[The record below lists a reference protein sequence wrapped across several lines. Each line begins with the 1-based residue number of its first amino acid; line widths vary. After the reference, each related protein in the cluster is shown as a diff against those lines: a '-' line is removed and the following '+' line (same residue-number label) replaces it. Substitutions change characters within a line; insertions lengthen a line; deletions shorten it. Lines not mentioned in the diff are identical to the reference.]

1 MKSINNL
8 TKTKLLLILFFCIGV
23 SLISCGQSSLDSK
36 RRNTM
41 ISFINAIKINDTL
54 KISSLVDTTNFFKIY
69 GKENY
74 YYSIQKLNKKFSKN
88 QILTIVNRDSF
99 KIDDQKSFGTTYKLL
114 LYTSVDNKNY
124 YEVSI
129 RFFADSF
136 DKINS
141 FTSYFHDENPEPLI
155 PAPTTSKQ

>member
-1 MKSINNL
+1 MKYINNS
-8 TKTKLLLILFFCIGV
+8 TKTKLLPILLFCFGI
-23 SLISCGQSSLDSK
+23 SLLSCSQSSLDLK

-41 ISFINAIKINDTL
+41 MSFIDAIKINDTL
-54 KISSLVDTTNFFKIY
+54 KISSLVDTAQFFKIY

-88 QILTIVNRDSF
+88 QILTSVNRDSF
-99 KIDDQKSFGTTYKLL
+99 KVDDQKSFGTTYKLL
-114 LYTSVDNKNY
+114 LYTSADKKKY
-124 YEVSI
+124 YDVSI

-141 FTSYFHDENPEPLI
+141 FTSYFHNNNPEPLI
-155 PAPTTSKQ
+155 QAPIPLKQ